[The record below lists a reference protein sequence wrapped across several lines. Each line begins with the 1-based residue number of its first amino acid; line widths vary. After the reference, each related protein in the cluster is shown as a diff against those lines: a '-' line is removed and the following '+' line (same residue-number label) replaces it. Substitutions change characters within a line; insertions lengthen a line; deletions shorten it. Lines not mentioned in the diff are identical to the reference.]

1 MKYLNDISYNDC
13 VGKVFKSKSS
23 GDFKVVKYSDSGHVE
38 IRFLNTGYETVVQ
51 LGHIKSGGVKD
62 RYSPSV
68 YGVGITGTK
77 HPTYECGVQTKEY
90 VLWNGML
97 ESECHKTSFSNIA
110 IEITKCSNSSYF
122 SSNGA
127 GLVVTVKN
135 LGCENRKV
143 KHLFDKE

>member
-1 MKYLNDISYNDC
+1 MNKLSVERLKELLEFYYEYDELVMIKNHIEHVIINNNEYQCDDCKDVNNESLVLNLNDAQNKY
-13 VGKVFKSKSS
+13 FKR
-23 GDFKVVKYSDSGHVE
+23 FKRVPDKL
-38 IRFLNTGYETVVQ
+38 FLTIE
-51 LGHIKSGGVKD
+51 H
-62 RYSPSV
+62 
-68 YGVGITGTK
+68 
-77 HPTYECGVQTKEY
+77 
-90 VLWNGML
+90 WNILADGML

>member
-1 MKYLNDISYNDC
+1 MSLFNEKYENLVLNLNDAQNKY
-13 VGKVFKSKSS
+13 FKR
-23 GDFKVVKYSDSGHVE
+23 FKRVPDKLFLTIEHWNILSD
-38 IRFLNTGYETVVQ
+38 
-51 LGHIKSGGVKD
+51 
-62 RYSPSV
+62 
-68 YGVGITGTK
+68 
-77 HPTYECGVQTKEY
+77 
-90 VLWNGML
+90 GML

-135 LGCENRKV
+135 LGCEHRKV

>member
-1 MKYLNDISYNDC
+1 MAKIPNDKYYTPQHLLYYVLNKTMK
-13 VGKVFKSKSS
+13 
-23 GDFKVVKYSDSGHVE
+23 
-38 IRFLNTGYETVVQ
+38 
-51 LGHIKSGGVKD
+51 GVK
-62 RYSPSV
+62 S
-68 YGVGITGTK
+68 
-77 HPTYECGVQTKEY
+77 
-90 VLWNGML
+90 ML
-97 ESECHKTSFSNIA
+97 ESECHKTSFSNIT